1 MELDINN
8 SNWKKLYRLG
18 AVCTFLVVFVMVA
31 ELFLTALPDGARALL
46 TITAWFDLFNRNW
59 FMGMRNLGLI
69 NIIATT
75 LMVPVFFSIF
85 GLHRKENS
93 AFAGLSFII
102 FIAGYAIFMADNAS
116 FPMLELSRK
125 YAIADLESKKILLA
139 AGESLLAKGS
149 SHTPGTFPGF
159 FLAEIAG
166 IFFSIVM
173 LHGRV
178 FSKITGVVGIIAF
191 GFLFLFEVSSSFIHA
206 LYDTSMILAIIGG
219 IFSYAWYIMI
229 GLRLLKVSKKSEK
242 SNGS

>member
-1 MELDINN
+1 MDLGINN
-8 SNWKKLYRLG
+8 SNWKKLYRIG
-18 AVCTFLVVFVMVA
+18 AVCAFSAVLVMVT
-31 ELFLTALPDGARALL
+31 ESLLTALPDGARTPL

-75 LMVPVFFSIF
+75 LMIPIFFSIF
-85 GLHRKENS
+85 GLHCKDNS
-93 AFAGLSFII
+93 AFAGLSLII
-102 FIAGYAIFMADNAS
+102 FIASYAIFMADNTS
-116 FPMLELSRK
+116 FPMFELSRK

-159 FLAEIAG
+159 FLADVAG
-166 IFFSIVM
+166 VFFSVVM
-173 LHGRV
+173 LHGKV

-206 LYDTSMILAIIGG
+206 LYDTSMIFIMIGG
-219 IFSYAWYIMI
+219 TFAIAWYIMT
-229 GLRLLKVSKKSEK
+229 GLRLLKVSNSYE
-242 SNGS
+242 